1 MIKRSYRA
9 AGFLLFAAVLLL
21 LIPFEILKGQEQSS
35 PKPSDRGGESVVKIG
50 LLVNADTSAD
60 AGARQAVH
68 VVEMVLDR
76 VNAGG
81 GIRGKPVEAVV
92 KSVDGNW
99 GSGSTRSVDL
109 IYEEGVVA
117 LLGFVDGRSAHLIE
131 QICTKAEVPFVS
143 TYSPDPTLSRIP
155 IPWYFSTMPTATR
168 QAAALAAEIFE
179 HQQKR
184 RVAVISTGDYDMR
197 VLARSFV
204 QEVKRRS
211 FPAPA
216 MVTYQPGK
224 ESTVD
229 TVASTLRDSEPEGI
243 VFLGNREQWA
253 VLVSQLSAQAGI
265 TSVFLPVMEW
275 VGSDSDN
282 YPFPVYAV
290 APEGWHSDDGTV
302 FREVFFNRFGYRPSI
317 AAFYLYDGT
326 TALLKAIDKR
336 GPLASEIKK
345 GLNQLEFGGI
355 SGTIAFG
362 DNGEIEQEP
371 SVIRIQATNNA
382 Q

>member
-1 MIKRSYRA
+1 M
-9 AGFLLFAAVLLL
+9 
-21 LIPFEILKGQEQSS
+21 
-35 PKPSDRGGESVVKIG
+35 KIG